1 MILLI
6 VDRARFQLTS
16 PYRPTFSAKSCV
28 LVRVWQRPSNP
39 SVTPEQKRR
48 KTGQRE
54 REHH

>member
-6 VDRARFQLTS
+6 VEKSPFRLLSPNQLA
-16 PYRPTFSAKSCV
+16 FSAKSCV
-28 LVRVWQRPSNP
+28 LVRVWQRRSNP